1 MTPQLAQ
8 RPNWLDVVSM
18 GRKRELY
25 PNRHLTG
32 NEADRLNKRPAT
44 LPLMAGVGSNLRL
57 LGFDG
62 HRQRGQSP

>member
-32 NEADRLNKRPAT
+32 NEADRLNKWPAT
-44 LPLMAGVGSNLRL
+44 LPLMAGVGSNL
-57 LGFDG
+57 
-62 HRQRGQSP
+62 S